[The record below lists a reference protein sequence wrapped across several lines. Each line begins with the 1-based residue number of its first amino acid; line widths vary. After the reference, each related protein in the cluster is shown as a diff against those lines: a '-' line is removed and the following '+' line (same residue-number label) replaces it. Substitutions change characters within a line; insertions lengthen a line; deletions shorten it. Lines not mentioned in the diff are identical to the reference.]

1 MGPAVPELI
10 KGTILDI
17 IYLFCKLSYR
27 VRKGG
32 CDQKDQDILK
42 NRIDMFSMRTIKG
55 KDSFL
60 SQNLKVRKKPYTMN
74 SQKKKISFVG
84 VGRMGANMARNLK
97 DKGYNICCVHDVNH
111 DTASTLAQEIGCSHA
126 SSLAEVTAQSDIVLT
141 VVTNDAAMESIF
153 FGAED
158 NLFQN
163 ANGTLF
169 INCATLSPAMHVK
182 LETAATKNGSTTL
195 EGCMASSIT
204 QAREGTLY
212 LMIGGQKEIF
222 DQAKDLLDDL
232 SINLRFVGAA
242 GRAAQVKALVNM
254 VMNINT
260 AALAEG
266 LGIGDALGLDLE
278 MLCEIFS
285 QTGANSRVLETDA
298 EDMLGRDHECY
309 FSAEH
314 AAKDSGI
321 AIEVAE
327 EAGIEVPLAKA
338 TLAQYEKMVAAGLG
352 DLDKSGVAELTFK
365 GRGFE
370 N

>member
-74 SQKKKISFVG
+74 SQEKKISFVG

-365 GRGFE
+365 GRGFG

>member
-1 MGPAVPELI
+1 
-10 KGTILDI
+10 
-17 IYLFCKLSYR
+17 
-27 VRKGG
+27 
-32 CDQKDQDILK
+32 
-42 NRIDMFSMRTIKG
+42 
-55 KDSFL
+55 
-60 SQNLKVRKKPYTMN
+60 MN
-74 SQKKKISFVG
+74 SKEKKIGFVG

-97 DKGYNICCVHDVNH
+97 DKGYSISCVNDVNK
-111 DTASTLAQEIGCSHA
+111 DAAASLADELGTAHAETLAQ
-126 SSLAEVTAQSDIVLT
+126 VTAQSDIVLT

-153 FGAED
+153 FDSED
-158 NLFQN
+158 NLFN
-163 ANGTLF
+163 MAAGTLF
-169 INCATLSPAMHVK
+169 INCATLSPAMHIK
-182 LETAATKNGSTTL
+182 MEEAAAENGSTTL

-212 LMIGGQKEIF
+212 LMIGGKQEVF
-222 DQAKDLLDDL
+222 DSAKDLLDDL
-232 SINLRFVGAA
+232 SINLRFVGEA

-321 AIEVAE
+321 AIAVAE
-327 EAGIEVPLAKA
+327 EAGIHVPLAKA

-365 GRGFE
+365 GRGPT

>member
-1 MGPAVPELI
+1 
-10 KGTILDI
+10 
-17 IYLFCKLSYR
+17 
-27 VRKGG
+27 
-32 CDQKDQDILK
+32 
-42 NRIDMFSMRTIKG
+42 
-55 KDSFL
+55 
-60 SQNLKVRKKPYTMN
+60 MN
-74 SQKKKISFVG
+74 SKEKRIGFVG

-97 DKGYNICCVHDVNH
+97 DKGYTISCVNDVNK
-111 DTASTLAQEIGCSHA
+111 DAASALASELGCAHAETLAT
-126 SSLAEVTAQSDIVLT
+126 VTAMSDIVLT

-153 FGAED
+153 FGSDD
-158 NLFQN
+158 NLFQG
-163 ANGTLF
+163 ATDTLF
-169 INCATLSPAMHVK
+169 INCATLSPAMHIR
-182 LETAATKNGSTTL
+182 LENAAEENGSTTL

-212 LMIGGQKEIF
+212 LMIGGKQEIF
-222 DQAKDLLDDL
+222 DSVKDLLDDL
-232 SINLRFVGAA
+232 SINLRFVGEA

-321 AIEVAE
+321 AIAVAE
-327 EAGIEVPLAKA
+327 EAGIQVPLAKA
-338 TLAQYEKMVAAGLG
+338 TLSQYEKMVAAGLG

-365 GRGFE
+365 GRGPE